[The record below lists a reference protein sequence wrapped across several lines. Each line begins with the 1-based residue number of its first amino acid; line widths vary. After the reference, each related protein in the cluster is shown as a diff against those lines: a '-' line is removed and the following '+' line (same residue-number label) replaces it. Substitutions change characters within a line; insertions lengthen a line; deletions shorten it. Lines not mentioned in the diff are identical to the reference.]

1 MREFALFIIVTP
13 QNTISGNNCV
23 RQSIATFKKAVTT
36 RNHSYSERSLSD
48 LGLFHNGRYV
58 GTVYC

>member
-36 RNHSYSERSLSD
+36 RTPLTIATQKD
-48 LGLFHNGRYV
+48 LCLTWVFFIMA
-58 GTVYC
+58 GT